1 MQFAPIAR
9 ILIRYVVGLMIGV
22 DLADTLAGDPDV
34 VTVVA
39 LALGAAVEFAYSMA
53 VKYGWAK

>member
-1 MQFAPIAR
+1 MNYAPIVR
-9 ILIRYVVGLMIGV
+9 IAIRYVVGLMIGA

-39 LALGAAVEFAYSMA
+39 LALGAAVEFAYSLA